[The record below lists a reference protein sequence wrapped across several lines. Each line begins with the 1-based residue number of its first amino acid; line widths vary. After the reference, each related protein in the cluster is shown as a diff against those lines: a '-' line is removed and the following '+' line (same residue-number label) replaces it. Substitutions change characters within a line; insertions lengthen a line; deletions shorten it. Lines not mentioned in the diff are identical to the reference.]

1 MAVDVTPCFVP
12 DHLFCSCA
20 ASVVA
25 VVLRRRTAQV
35 EFVVVACEPEAG
47 IVTVHTLIFNEGP
60 ALRAEDLRRRQEEE
74 DAAMARQLQA
84 QEEAASRPPI
94 FRGMGGMQMRPM
106 QMAAQS
112 PEELRMRLATVL
124 QMMAPNDPHR
134 AIVARLYE
142 QLGQLPP
149 GAVLHNAD
157 RGMMSIMRA
166 AVAQPEQNRGASQAD
181 IEALPTR
188 IFHAPASASGSGAAA
203 ASSSTGGGDADES
216 TKERFTCMVSGQGNR
231 EAGHEM
237 ERGACARLAGRHTR

>member
-1 MAVDVTPCFVP
+1 
-12 DHLFCSCA
+12 
-20 ASVVA
+20 
-25 VVLRRRTAQV
+25 
-35 EFVVVACEPEAG
+35 
-47 IVTVHTLIFNEGP
+47 
-60 ALRAEDLRRRQEEE
+60 
-74 DAAMARQLQA
+74 
-84 QEEAASRPPI
+84 
-94 FRGMGGMQMRPM
+94 
-106 QMAAQS
+106 
-112 PEELRMRLATVL
+112 MRLATVL

-203 ASSSTGGGDADES
+203 ASSSTAGGDADDS
-216 TKERFTCMVSGQGNR
+216 TKERFTCMVSG
-231 EAGHEM
+231 
-237 ERGACARLAGRHTR
+237 RGDPSLHVSGVPVAAPTLNPQRKTSTPVLSPSVPAMSVEQ